1 MLVDLTSRNVSQWL
15 LKTRHEFYKRRYGGL
30 ELGVRSPLASVDR
43 EQLKQIFTRLDTAS
57 NLGTERLGLLEKE
70 IVFGRIGEILQI
82 FTNAKV
88 KLASNFQFIQEKKLR
103 V

>member
-70 IVFGRIGEILQI
+70 IVFGRIGEI
-82 FTNAKV
+82 FKV
-88 KLASNFQFIQEKKLR
+88 LPMQR
-103 V
+103 